1 MRRLFVLALALCL
14 TAPAFAQAQVV
25 SQASA
30 ADRNFVVFFQE
41 WSAAFD
47 KPAAAVIADAA
58 KTAAAS
64 QTAPIVV
71 TGYADAIGS
80 GRANE
85 LVSEL
90 RAQLVVDALV
100 DAGVPAVRI
109 QQKAVGGVGFSL
121 SPQESRRVT
130 VSIGEK

>member
-14 TAPAFAQAQVV
+14 TAPALAQAQVI

-30 ADRNFVVFFQE
+30 AERNFVVFFQE

-58 KTAAAS
+58 KVAAAS
-64 QTAPIVV
+64 QSAPIVV
-71 TGYADAIGS
+71 TGYADPIGS
-80 GRANE
+80 GRSNE
-85 LVSEL
+85 LVSAL

-100 DAGVPAVRI
+100 EAGIPAVRI
-109 QQKAVGGVGFSL
+109 QQKAVGGIGFVL

>member
-14 TAPAFAQAQVV
+14 AVPAFAQTPTAQ
-25 SQASA
+25 
-30 ADRNFVVFFQE
+30 RNFVVFFQE

-47 KPAAAVIADAA
+47 QPALAVIADAA
-58 KTAAAS
+58 KTAAAN
-64 QTAPIVV
+64 QTEPVIV
-71 TGYADAIGS
+71 TGYADPKGS
-80 GRANE
+80 NRANE

-100 DAGVPAVRI
+100 EAGIPAVRI

-121 SPQESRRVT
+121 SAQESRRVT

>member
-14 TAPAFAQAQVV
+14 TAPALAQAQVV

-30 ADRNFVVFFQE
+30 AERNFVVFFQE

-47 KPAAAVIADAA
+47 QPAQAVIAAAA
-58 KTAAAS
+58 KTAAVS
-64 QTAPIVV
+64 QTDPVVV
-71 TGYADAIGS
+71 TGYADSIGS

-85 LVSEL
+85 LVSAL